1 MKQLIFFF
9 IQILS
14 ICLFPYNAESQAKKN
29 FPFHKVEGFRPRLN
43 AFTGTGLTVEMFSGK
58 DAFLNIFEKSSGHKT
73 SSGPDYSRE
82 TLIACFGNKTTTET
96 MVSLEKIE
104 GSGGVLRVYFKAV
117 YGKKLARPMVPYAVY
132 RFVHDPSLSGIDY
145 YINGKLFQELRN

>member
-1 MKQLIFFF
+1 MKHLIFVF

-14 ICLFPYNAESQAKKN
+14 ICLFPFNAESQAKKN

-58 DAFLNIFEKSSGHKT
+58 DAFLNVFEKSTGQKT
-73 SSGPDYSRE
+73 SSGPDYSKE
-82 TLIACFGNKTTTET
+82 TLIACFGNKTSTET

-117 YGKKLARPMVPYAVY
+117 YGKKLARPMVPFAVY